1 MTFRHTVAVLLTAC
15 VAAASGCATSAE
27 EQRKAQVHQ
36 YRSDQAAE
44 NGQFGL
50 AGEEQGKAADAHH
63 DAVKKAISEGQP
75 IPPQTQRGDPY
86 PDAGR

>member
-1 MTFRHTVAVLLTAC
+1 MLFRHLVASLLALLL
-15 VAAASGCATSAE
+15 AASGCATSAE

-36 YRSDQAAE
+36 YNSDQAAE
-44 NGQFGL
+44 NGQYGV
-50 AGEEQGKAADAHH
+50 AGDEQGKAADAHH

-75 IPPQTQRGDPY
+75 IPPQPQRGDPY